1 MRTALI
7 ALTLAALLSGCGQLA
22 VRVDVLDPEHVR
34 QESSEEGL
42 RKLYR
47 EIVHAQNGELA
58 ARVDRNFANYQREVI
73 KLAKAYDD
81 VARKLQDGRGEA
93 LKEVANGLRMGV
105 TTGVVLSDVSSH
117 GNTMEALAQAIR
129 ELGVTLK
136 WSGRSVVPAELR
148 ERLANFEAE
157 DKKLQLLQ
165 QRELRVLLNNGRK
178 VSALVSNPQPAAAG
192 ATPAVVAAAAAAATS
207 GAAAAPE
214 VKAAADQAAVVASVS
229 QRSIIQ
235 DGSLAATEY
244 AYLVARA
251 PENLWAINFNRAFA
265 SGNFGNVDVVIRL
278 NSTADFSVKGMLFD
292 ASKVAQVASKV
303 LTQSILVGAQMAGV
317 PTTTAS
323 TGTQTGGDALSKSS
337 ADLATAEAAIAK
349 RQALAESQ
357 RGAARA
363 MARTILGSALPLESP
378 AMAGKGKD
386 DPGRSPVH
394 KAIDDSLLALKPLL
408 SMQDLQ

>member
-1 MRTALI
+1 MKAALI
-7 ALTLAALLSGCGQLA
+7 VLTLAALLSGCGQLA

-34 QESSEEGL
+34 QESTEEGL

-47 EIVHAQNGELA
+47 EIVTAQNGELA
-58 ARVDRNFANYQREVI
+58 ARVDRNFAIYQREVI
-73 KLAKAYDD
+73 KLAKSYDD
-81 VARKLQDGRGEA
+81 VARKLQDPRGDA

-105 TTGVVLSDVSSH
+105 TSGVVQSDVSRH
-117 GNTMEALAQAIR
+117 GNTMETLAQGVR

-136 WSGRSVVPAELR
+136 WSGRDAVPAELR
-148 ERLANFEAE
+148 ERLAGFEAE

-165 QRELRVLLNNGRK
+165 LRELRVLLNDGRK
-178 VSALVSNPQPAAAG
+178 VSALIGS
-192 ATPAVVAAAAAAATS
+192 
-207 GAAAAPE
+207 AAAPE

-251 PENLWAINFNRAFA
+251 PEHLWAINFNRAFA

-317 PTTTAS
+317 PTATAG

-357 RGAARA
+357 RSAARA
-363 MARTILGSALPLESP
+363 LAHTILGSAMPLESP
-378 AMAGKGKD
+378 ALAGKGKD
-386 DPGRSPVH
+386 DPGRSPMH
-394 KAIDDSLLALKPLL
+394 KAIDDSLVALKPLL

>member
-1 MRTALI
+1 MKAAFI
-7 ALTLAALLSGCGQLA
+7 VLTLAALLSGCGQLA

-34 QESSEEGL
+34 QESTEEGL

-47 EIVHAQNGELA
+47 EIVSAQNGELA

-73 KLAKAYDD
+73 KLAKSYDD
-81 VARKLQDGRGEA
+81 VARKLQDPRGDA
-93 LKEVANGLRMGV
+93 LKEVANGLRSGV
-105 TTGVVLSDVSSH
+105 TGGGVQGDVSRH

-136 WSGRSVVPAELR
+136 WSGRGVVPAEMR

-165 QRELRVLLNNGRK
+165 QRELRVLLNDGRK
-178 VSALVSNPQPAAAG
+178 VSALIGS
-192 ATPAVVAAAAAAATS
+192 
-207 GAAAAPE
+207 AAAPE
-214 VKAAADQAAVVASVS
+214 VKAATDQAAVVASVS

-251 PENLWAINFNRAFA
+251 PERLWASNFNRAFA

-317 PTTTAS
+317 PTATAS

-337 ADLATAEAAIAK
+337 ADLATAEAAIAR

-363 MARTILGSALPLESP
+363 LARTILGSAMPLETP
-378 AMAGKGKD
+378 ALAGKGKD
-386 DPGRSPVH
+386 DPGRSPMH
-394 KAIDDSLLALKPLL
+394 KAIDESLVALKPLL

>member
-1 MRTALI
+1 MKAALI
-7 ALTLAALLSGCGQLA
+7 VLTMAALLSGCGQLA

-34 QESSEEGL
+34 QESTEEGL
-42 RKLYR
+42 RRLYR
-47 EIVHAQNGELA
+47 EIVGAQNGELA

-73 KLAKAYDD
+73 KLAKSYDD
-81 VARKLQDGRGEA
+81 VARKLQDPRGDA

-105 TTGVVLSDVSSH
+105 TSGVVQSDVSRH
-117 GNTMEALAQAIR
+117 GDTMEALAQAIR

-136 WSGRSVVPAELR
+136 WSGRGVVPAELR

-165 QRELRVLLNNGRK
+165 QRELRVLLNDGRK
-178 VSALVSNPQPAAAG
+178 VSALIGS
-192 ATPAVVAAAAAAATS
+192 
-207 GAAAAPE
+207 AAAPE

-251 PENLWAINFNRAFA
+251 PEHLWASNFNRAFA

-317 PTTTAS
+317 PTATAS

-363 MARTILGSALPLESP
+363 LARTILGSAMPLESP
-378 AMAGKGKD
+378 ALAGKGKD
-386 DPGRSPVH
+386 DPGRSPMH
-394 KAIDDSLLALKPLL
+394 KAIDDSLVALKPLL

>member
-1 MRTALI
+1 MRRTVLV
-7 ALTLAALLSGCGQLA
+7 LTLAALLSGCGQLA

-47 EIVHAQNGELA
+47 EIVNAQNGELA
-58 ARVDRNFANYQREVI
+58 ARVDHNFASYQREVI
-73 KLAKAYDD
+73 KLANSYDE
-81 VARKLQDGRGEA
+81 VAKKLQDGRGDA
-93 LKEVANGLRMGV
+93 LKEVANGLRIGV
-105 TTGVVLSDVSSH
+105 TTGDVLTDVSRH
-117 GNTMEALAQAIR
+117 GSTMEALAHAIR
-129 ELGVTLK
+129 ELGVKLK
-136 WSGRSVVPAELR
+136 WPGRGAVPAELR

-157 DKKLQLLQ
+157 DKRLQLVQ
-165 QRELRVLLNNGRK
+165 QRELRVLLNDGRR
-178 VSALVSNPQPAAAG
+178 VSAMVRNPQPVAAG
-192 ATPAVVAAAAAAATS
+192 AAPAAEAAAAAAAS

-214 VKAAADQAAVVASVS
+214 IKAAAEQAALVASVS

-235 DGSLAATEY
+235 DGGLAATEY
-244 AYLVARA
+244 AYLVASA
-251 PENLWAINFNRAFA
+251 PEHLWASNFNRAFA

-292 ASKVAQVASKV
+292 ATKVAQVASKV
-303 LTQSILVGAQMAGV
+303 LTQSILIGAQMAGV
-317 PTTTAS
+317 PTTATS

-357 RGAARA
+357 RGAIRSI
-363 MARTILGSALPLESP
+363 ARTILGSALPLESS

-394 KAIDDSLLALKPLL
+394 KAIDDSLVALKPLL

>member
-1 MRTALI
+1 MKAIFTV
-7 ALTLAALLSGCGQLA
+7 LTLATLLSGCGQLA
-22 VRVDVLDPEHVR
+22 VRVDVLDPEYVR
-34 QESSEEGL
+34 QESSEERL

-47 EIVHAQNGELA
+47 EIVNAQNGELA

-73 KLAKAYDD
+73 KLAKSYDD
-81 VARKLQDGRGEA
+81 VAKKLQDERGNA
-93 LKEVANGLRMGV
+93 LKEVANGLRTGV
-105 TTGVVLSDVSSH
+105 TTGDVLTDVSRH
-117 GNTMEALAQAIR
+117 GNRVEALAQSIR
-129 ELGVTLK
+129 ELGVSLK
-136 WSGRSVVPAELR
+136 WSGNGVVPAELR
-148 ERLANFEAE
+148 DRLANFDAE
-157 DKKLQLLQ
+157 DKRLQLLQ
-165 QRELRVLLNNGRK
+165 QRELRVLLDDGRK
-178 VSALVSNPQPAAAG
+178 VSAIVSNPQPAAAG
-192 ATPAVVAAAAAAATS
+192 AAPAAVAAAAAAATS
-207 GAAAAPE
+207 SAAVALE

-251 PENLWAINFNRAFA
+251 PEQLWASNFNRAFA

-292 ASKVAQVASKV
+292 ATKVAQVASKV

-317 PTTTAS
+317 PTTATS
-323 TGTQTGGDALSKSS
+323 TGTQTGGDAISKSS

-357 RGAARA
+357 RSAARA

-386 DPGRSPVH
+386 DPGRGPVH
-394 KAIDDSLLALKPLL
+394 KAVDDSLVALKPLL

>member
-1 MRTALI
+1 MKAALI
-7 ALTLAALLSGCGQLA
+7 VLTMAALLSGCGQLA

-34 QESSEEGL
+34 QESTEEGL
-42 RKLYR
+42 RRLYR
-47 EIVHAQNGELA
+47 EIVGAQNGELA

-73 KLAKAYDD
+73 KLAKSYDD
-81 VARKLQDGRGEA
+81 VARKLQDPRGDA

-105 TTGVVLSDVSSH
+105 TSGVVQSDVSRH

-136 WSGRSVVPAELR
+136 WSGRGVVPAELR

-165 QRELRVLLNNGRK
+165 QRELRVLLNDSRK
-178 VSALVSNPQPAAAG
+178 VWALIGS
-192 ATPAVVAAAAAAATS
+192 
-207 GAAAAPE
+207 AAAPE

-251 PENLWAINFNRAFA
+251 PEHLWASNFNRAFA

-317 PTTTAS
+317 PTATAS

-363 MARTILGSALPLESP
+363 LARTILGSAMPLESP
-378 AMAGKGKD
+378 ALSGKGKD
-386 DPGRSPVH
+386 DPGRSPMH
-394 KAIDDSLLALKPLL
+394 KAIDDSLVALKPLL